1 MHPPPAHIL
10 IIRPSALG
18 DVCRSVPVLVSLRRA
33 FPSAR
38 IDWLV
43 QDSFAPAIASH
54 PALSNV
60 VAFPRAKLREW
71 YRPSVAPELKRFLH
85 DLGER
90 KYDLVLDCQ
99 GLFRSGLFAMATKAA
114 RRVGFDNAAE
124 LGWLGLTE
132 RVHAPRSNHA
142 VDRMLALAEH
152 VGAKPVYD
160 MRLYA
165 SPEDRTWAKSR
176 FPGSA
181 DGYAVIAPMTRWPG
195 KQWPLERFAELAGR
209 LVSGDVPG
217 VRRVV
222 LVGSP
227 SEREQSAE
235 LIEAFRGDARVT
247 DLIGQTSVG
256 QLMAIIESGTLLVGC
271 DSAAVHMA
279 VGFHRPFVALY
290 GPTRVERVGPYGRSA
305 HVVQRLIPGDSHDH
319 KDAAAGQVMMNRIQ
333 VQDVIDCALT
343 QIGPGGAIHVAR

>member
-1 MHPPPAHIL
+1 MTPPSRIL

-18 DVCRSVPVLVSLRRA
+18 DVCRSVPVLASLRHA
-33 FPSAR
+33 FPAAQ

-90 KYDLVLDCQ
+90 HYDLVLDCQ
-99 GLFRSGLFAMATKAA
+99 GLFRSGLFAMATKSP
-114 RRVGFDNAAE
+114 RRIGFDNAAE

-132 RVHAPRSNHA
+132 RVHAPRSSHT
-142 VDRMLALAEH
+142 VDRMLMLAEH

-160 MRLYA
+160 MGLYTN
-165 SPEDRTWAKSR
+165 PVDRVWAGSQ
-176 FPGSA
+176 PGLD

-195 KQWPLERFAELAGR
+195 KQWPLERFAELTRR
-209 LVSGDVPG
+209 LIAGDVPG
-217 VRRVV
+217 ISRVA

-227 SEREQSAE
+227 SEREQGAE
-235 LIEAFRGDARVT
+235 LIEAFAGDGRVV
-247 DLIGQTSVG
+247 DLIGRTSVG
-256 QLMAIIESGTLLVGC
+256 QLMAVIERCSLLVGC

-279 VGFHRPFVALY
+279 VGFHRPLVALY

-305 HVVQRLIPGDSHDH
+305 HVVQRLIPGDARDH
-319 KDAAAGQVMMNRIQ
+319 KDEAAGQVMMNRIT
-333 VQDVIDCALT
+333 VQDIIDCART
-343 QIGPGGAIHVAR
+343 QIGPHGDLRVTR